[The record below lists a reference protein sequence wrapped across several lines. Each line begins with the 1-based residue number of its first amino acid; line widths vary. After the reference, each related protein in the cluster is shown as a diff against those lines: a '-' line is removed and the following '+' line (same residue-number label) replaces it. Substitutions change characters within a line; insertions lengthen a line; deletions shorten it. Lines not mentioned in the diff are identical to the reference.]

1 MKKAFL
7 ALAIFGLLLSCKNE
21 TTANSAI
28 TEVKL
33 VPVEDVL
40 KIVQMEEAQ
49 LIDVR
54 TPEEYGEGH
63 IANALNIDFFSD
75 NFLENMENLDKEKPV
90 VLYCK
95 SGNRS
100 NKSAQKL
107 KESGFSKIYDVD
119 GGITEWK
126 NKGFDVQ
133 MMP

>member
-21 TTANSAI
+21 TTANSVI

-40 KIVQMEEAQ
+40 NIVQMEEAQ

>member
-21 TTANSAI
+21 TTTSTAE

-40 KIVQMEEAQ
+40 NIVQMEDAQ

-54 TPEEYGEGH
+54 TPEEFEEGH

-75 NFLENMENLDKEKPV
+75 NFLQNMEKLDKEKPV

-100 NKSAQKL
+100 NKSVQKL
-107 KESGFSKIYDVD
+107 KDSGFSKIYDVD

-126 NKGFDVQ
+126 SKGFDVQ
-133 MMP
+133 MTP

>member
-1 MKKAFL
+1 MRKAFL

-21 TTANSAI
+21 TATSDAV

-40 KIVQMEEAQ
+40 NIVQMEEAQ

-63 IANALNIDFFSD
+63 IANALNIDYFSD
-75 NFLENMENLDKEKPV
+75 NFVENMEKLDKEKPV

-126 NKGFDVQ
+126 SKGFDVQ